1 MIPRSNRTKKGKG
14 PAQRTRSS
22 RVRQPSVWQSVS
34 RLAPYALAAFKGA
47 ASLLNAEFKHTDV
60 TFSQAV
66 STTATVDI
74 LTATAQGDG
83 NTTRDG
89 NSIKAKGL
97 WGDVC
102 ISAHSSS
109 TLTRVRLVFF
119 VDTRNAGSSPTAGGV
134 IDVSASCTGLPNV
147 DSEPNRY
154 AILSDQIHT
163 LVYAGDSRIKHIRID
178 LTPQMMD
185 MHLLY
190 SGTTAVVGS
199 VRGPHLF
206 MLALSSEAT
215 NTASIVAD
223 FRLIYVDN

>member
-1 MIPRSNRTKKGKG
+1 MPKGKKSSKG
-14 PAQRTRSS
+14 KAPARRGG
-22 RVRQPSVWQSVS
+22 RVRQPTVWQSVS
-34 RLAPYALAAFKGA
+34 RLAPYALAAYKGA

-60 TFSQAV
+60 TFSQTI

-74 LTATAQGDG
+74 LTAVAQGDG

-89 NSIKAKGL
+89 NSIKVKGF
-97 WGDVC
+97 WGDMA

-119 VDTRNAGSSPTAGGV
+119 VDTRNAGAAPTAGGV
-134 IDVSASCTGLPNV
+134 VDTAVSCTGLPNV
-147 DSEPNRY
+147 DSEPNRF
-154 AILSDQIHT
+154 AILYDAIHT
-163 LVYAGDSRIKHIRID
+163 LVYAGDSRIKHVRVD
-178 LTPQMMD
+178 LTSQMMD

-190 SGTTAVVGS
+190 TGTTAVVGS

-206 MLALSSEAT
+206 MLALCSEAT
-215 NTASIVAD
+215 NTASMVAD

>member
-1 MIPRSNRTKKGKG
+1 MVRKFRSPKGKSQG
-14 PAQRTRSS
+14 KRASSS
-22 RVRQPSVWQSVS
+22 RMRQPSVWQSVS
-34 RLAPYALAAFKGA
+34 RLAPYALAAYKGA

-60 TFSQAV
+60 TFSQAI
-66 STTATVDI
+66 SSTATVDI

-89 NSIKAKGL
+89 NSIKAKGF
-97 WGDVC
+97 WGDLA

-119 VDTRNAGSSPTAGGV
+119 VDTRNSGAAPTAGGV
-134 IDVSASCTGLPNV
+134 IDTAISCTGLPNV

-154 AILSDQIHT
+154 VILSDQIHT
-163 LVYAGDSRIKHIRID
+163 LVYAGDSRIKHVRVD
-178 LTPQMMD
+178 LTQQMMD

-190 SGTTAVVGS
+190 TGTTAVVGS

-206 MLALSSEAT
+206 LLALSSEAT